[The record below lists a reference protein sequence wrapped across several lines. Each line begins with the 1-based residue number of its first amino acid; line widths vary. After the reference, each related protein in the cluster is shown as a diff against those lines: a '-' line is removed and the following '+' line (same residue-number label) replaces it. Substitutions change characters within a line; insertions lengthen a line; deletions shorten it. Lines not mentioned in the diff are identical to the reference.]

1 MSVKQEIVGYKSTLK
16 NLEYAIEKN
25 IPALLIGETGVGK
38 TSLIRHL
45 SQKHS
50 KTFRRIN
57 LNGQT
62 TIDEFVGKTLLN
74 NKGTYWQDGVLTE
87 AMRNG
92 WWLLLDEIN
101 AALPEVL
108 MVLHSLL
115 DDDRFIV
122 LSEKDGEV
130 VLPHKDFRV
139 FATMNPS
146 GRYAGAKD
154 LNKALFSRFAM
165 VLQLD
170 FPSAKQEMDII
181 KHYAPK
187 CTRLNREKLV
197 KMARQMRESYKKG
210 EMEMVVSTRD
220 LINCAKMSVD
230 MSIKKAV
237 NIAIINRANE
247 DDVTSVQTLSDLY
260 FGKENTY
267 KTKDVQMQEFMTST
281 IRIADESE
289 NFAEIVHREL
299 IEVEKCL
306 RTMELFL
313 MENKLHTN
321 FLDSLKIR
329 NKDLLY
335 ATTNFKTS
343 TASHKAAIKNVV
355 DKVSKE

>member
-1 MSVKQEIVGYKSTLK
+1 MSVSQEIVGYKSTLK
-16 NLEYAIEKN
+16 NLEYAVDKN
-25 IPALLIGETGVGK
+25 IPVLLIGETGVGK

-45 SQKHS
+45 SQKHE

-74 NKGTYWQDGVLTE
+74 KEGTYWQDGVLTE

-165 VLQLD
+165 VLSLD
-170 FPSAKQEMDII
+170 FPSSSQELDII

-187 CTRLNREKLV
+187 CSKQNREKLV
-197 KMARQMRESYKKG
+197 KMARQMRTSYKKG

-220 LINCAKMSVD
+220 LINCAKMSMDMPIRRAVD
-230 MSIKKAV
+230 
-237 NIAIINRANE
+237 IAIINRASEE
-247 DDVTSVQTLSDLY
+247 DVKSVETLVSLY
-260 FGKENTY
+260 FGKGSTF
-267 KTKDVQMQEFMTST
+267 KSKDKKMQEFLATVT
-281 IRIADESE
+281 RL
-289 NFAEIVHREL
+289 AEEASVFSHHITKEL
-299 IEVEKCL
+299 IDAQREVTLIKGGLVGVGISSSSVDE
-306 RTMELFL
+306 
-313 MENKLHTN
+313 
-321 FLDSLKIR
+321 LDSKI
-329 NKDLLY
+329 
-335 ATTNFKTS
+335 
-343 TASHKAAIKNVV
+343 KALAVYSDGFEKQV
-355 DKVSKE
+355 DKHKDNIYTIMPKKK